1 MQGNASRRS
10 AGGAESHFSGGL
22 AFGLGRSFK
31 PLMSIAACLMAAGC
45 ASIGQAL
52 GPSAPAHDVGIAFES
67 IDGLPRDISQKLV
80 RDLDEEAAALRIAV
94 VPPGG
99 EATYRIRGYLAPHTR
114 GATTSIAWAWDVYD
128 AELQRAF
135 RLSGEEEAGPS
146 AGNAPARKGSE
157 ARSWGAAD
165 DAVLRRI
172 ARTGMQQL
180 VDFMASAPAPA
191 AAPVAPS
198 APAPTRN
205 GSDVVASRD
214 DLRTEPTG
222 VTGAPE
228 PRRVP
233 LPPRRPVL
241 AGLSGTT
248 RLADATAGR

>member
-1 MQGNASRRS
+1 MQGNGSRRR
-10 AGGAESHFSGGL
+10 AGGAESDSRGSLPFL
-22 AFGLGRSFK
+22 LRRSFK
-31 PLMSIAACLMAAGC
+31 PLVSLALCLMAGGC

-52 GPSAPAHDVGIAFES
+52 GPSAQARGVSIAFES
-67 IDGLPRDISQKLV
+67 IDGLPRDLSQKLV

-99 EATYRIRGYLAPHTR
+99 EAAYRMRGYLAAHTQ
-114 GATTSIAWAWDVYD
+114 GAATSIAWAWDVYD
-128 AELQRAF
+128 SDLHRAF
-135 RLSGEEEAGPS
+135 RLSGEELAGPP
-146 AGNAPARKGSE
+146 AGRTAPGRAPEG
-157 ARSWGAAD
+157 RSWTAAD

-180 VDFMASAPAPA
+180 VDFMAAAP
-191 AAPVAPS
+191 APVAPTTPA

-214 DLRTEPTG
+214 DLPDSG
-222 VTGAPE
+222 G
-228 PRRVP
+228 

-248 RLADATAGR
+248 RLADATFGR